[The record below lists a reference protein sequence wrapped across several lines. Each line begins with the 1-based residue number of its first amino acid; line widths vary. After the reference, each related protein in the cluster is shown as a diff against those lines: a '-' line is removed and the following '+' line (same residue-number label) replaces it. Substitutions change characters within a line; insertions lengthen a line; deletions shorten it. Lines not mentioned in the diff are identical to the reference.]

1 MTTARECWCSDG
13 WSAGAGSGRRPR
25 RGGGAGVDRARRPH
39 RRHAGVP
46 RRARRT
52 PSDPRPRL
60 TPSTAFE
67 RSRQCRGR
75 SAQGPHCPRNP
86 RRALRGHTGQA
97 HQPFQEIPDEF
108 NARVDA
114 FWREVE
120 RPRPT
125 RPHHQQRTI
134 EMAHTSATDVGP
146 SQRGDQGSLLGAA
159 GRTTSQRRSRSSTA
173 GPRTSREGPSGPRA
187 RSDSRPADRRS
198 AAA

>member
-1 MTTARECWCSDG
+1 MTTASECWCSDG

-52 PSDPRPRL
+52 PSDPRPRP

-114 FWREVE
+114 FHRGPGALKRSAGVGEVVRNDLIRIDATLAPGE
-120 RPRPT
+120 LVGGGSSHLRGRCHASAP
-125 RPHHQQRTI
+125 I
-134 EMAHTSATDVGP
+134 SGMAAFIGADATD
-146 SQRGDQGSLLGAA
+146 AA
-159 GRTTSQRRSRSSTA
+159 SCLVSSSARRNGCRTRS
-173 GPRTSREGPSGPRA
+173 P
-187 RSDSRPADRRS
+187 PA
-198 AAA
+198 